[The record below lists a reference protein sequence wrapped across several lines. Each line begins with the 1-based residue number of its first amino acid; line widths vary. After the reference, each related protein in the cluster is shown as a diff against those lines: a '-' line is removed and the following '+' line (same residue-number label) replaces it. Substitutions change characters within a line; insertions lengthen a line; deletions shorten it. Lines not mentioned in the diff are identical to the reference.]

1 MSTRVN
7 ILTELKE
14 LDSSLS
20 GFSLINAYQVPAG
33 YFDGFAS
40 RMLNLVK
47 AMDTLDAREELSLLS
62 PVINDID
69 RNMPFAIPANYF
81 NGLEKKL
88 MEGVLASESGEET
101 ETLSPL
107 LSGLKKNN
115 PYTVPDNYFEGLVN
129 IAKNNEPRKEAKII
143 SIGAKKWYRVAAAA
157 VVISFIA
164 VGAFLFTRKDTII
177 SPVDKSYAWVEKSLK
192 QVSTD
197 DLDQF
202 IDMSDDQIPVIA
214 SVTPGKEAKELV
226 NNLSDEQIQHFLD
239 DVKETDLDTD
249 SGDEILLN

>member
-1 MSTRVN
+1 MLSRDN

-14 LDSSLS
+14 LQSSLS
-20 GFSLINAYQVPAG
+20 GFSLINTYQVPAG
-33 YFDGFAS
+33 YFDGFAA
-40 RMLNLVK
+40 RMLNIVK
-47 AMDTLDAREELSLLS
+47 AMDAMDAREELSLLS
-62 PVINDID
+62 PVVNEID
-69 RNMPFAIPANYF
+69 RSMPFAIPANYF
-81 NGLEKKL
+81 DGLEKKL
-88 MEGVLASESGEET
+88 MEGVLASESEEET

-107 LSGLKKNN
+107 LNGLKKNN

-129 IAKNNEPRKEAKII
+129 IAKNNEPRKQAKVI
-143 SIGAKKWYRVAAAA
+143 SIVAKKWYRVAAAA
-157 VVISFIA
+157 VVISFIT
-164 VGAFLFTRKDTII
+164 VGAFLFTRKDTI

-202 IDMSDDQIPVIA
+202 IDMSDEKSPVIA

-239 DVKETDLDTD
+239 DVKETDPDTD
-249 SGDEILLN
+249 SGDDILLN

>member
-1 MSTRVN
+1 MSARN
-7 ILTELKE
+7 DILTELKE
-14 LDSSLS
+14 LDSSLA
-20 GFSLINAYQVPAG
+20 GVTLVNTYQVPAG
-33 YFDGFAS
+33 YFDGFAAS
-40 RMLNLVK
+40 MLSLVK
-47 AMDTLDAREELSLLS
+47 AMDSFDSQEELSLLS
-62 PVINDID
+62 TVVNDID
-69 RNMPFAIPANYF
+69 RKMPFAVPANYF
-81 NGLEKKL
+81 DGLEKRL
-88 MEGVLASESGEET
+88 MDGVLASEREEEL

-143 SIGAKKWYRVAAAA
+143 SIGARKWFRVAAAA
-157 VVISFIA
+157 VVISFIT
-164 VGAFLFTRKDTII
+164 VGAFLFTQKDTIN
-177 SPVDKSYAWVEKSLK
+177 PVDKSYAWVKKSLK

-202 IDMSDDQIPVIA
+202 IDMSEEQAPVIA

-239 DVKETDLDTD
+239 DVKETDPDSD
-249 SGDEILLN
+249 SGDDILLN

>member
-1 MSTRVN
+1 MLSRDN

-14 LDSSLS
+14 LQSSLS
-20 GFSLINAYQVPAG
+20 GFSLINTYQVPAG

-47 AMDTLDAREELSLLS
+47 AMDTIDAREELSLLS
-62 PVINDID
+62 PVVNEID

-88 MEGVLASESGEET
+88 MEGVLASEEET

-107 LSGLKKNN
+107 LSGLKKSN

-129 IAKNNEPRKEAKII
+129 IAKNNEPRKQAKVI

-164 VGAFLFTRKDTII
+164 VGAFLFTRKDTI

-202 IDMSDDQIPVIA
+202 IDMSDERIPVIA

-239 DVKETDLDTD
+239 DVKETDPDTD
-249 SGDEILLN
+249 SGDDILLN

>member
-1 MSTRVN
+1 MSARDN

-20 GFSLINAYQVPAG
+20 GVSLVNAYQVPAG

-40 RMLNLVK
+40 TMLNLVK
-47 AMDTLDAREELSLLS
+47 AMEIMDAREELSLLS

-69 RNMPFAIPANYF
+69 RTMPFAIPANYF

-88 MEGVLASESGEET
+88 MEGVLASESAEES

-115 PYTVPDNYFEGLVN
+115 PYTGPDNYFEGLVN
-129 IAKNNEPRKEAKII
+129 IAKNNDPRKEAKII
-143 SIGAKKWYRVAAAA
+143 SISARRWFRVAAAA
-157 VVISFIA
+157 VVISFIT
-164 VGAFLFTRKDTII
+164 VGAFLFTRKDTI
-177 SPVDKSYAWVEKSLK
+177 SPVDKSYAWVKKSIK

-202 IDMSDDQIPVIA
+202 IDMSDEQIPVIA

-239 DVKETDLDTD
+239 DVKETDPGTD
-249 SGDEILLN
+249 LGDDILLN